1 MLSAIA
7 PKACRAIH
15 KSKGDWPN
23 GPDIWAKDFETIS
36 RMFSDEKKNNFIRF
50 QITQKEKKF
59 YNINYSY

>member
-23 GPDIWAKDFETIS
+23 GPDIWTKDYETIS
-36 RMFSDEKKNNFIRF
+36 RMFSDEKKIIFYGFKRRRKKKSFI
-50 QITQKEKKF
+50 T
-59 YNINYSY
+59 